1 MQHAPLLRGGTAARV
16 ACLFVGLFLFAVAI
30 VCLLASG
37 LGLSPWD
44 VFQQGIAKHTPLTLG
59 TASIVVGLIVL
70 IIAWA
75 LGQPPGF
82 GTVANAVGIGLCI
95 DLLLEVDAVADLEPE
110 AVVAKTLL
118 LVLALALFGLGSA
131 MYIGAGFGAGPR
143 DSLMLVGSRRL
154 GIRIAIV
161 RFAMEVT
168 VVTIGWLLGGTV
180 GIGTL
185 VFVLAIGPVVE
196 GSFWLFVRL
205 RLARMPAGG
214 LEEIADEIY

>member
-1 MQHAPLLRGGTAARV
+1 MKQAPLLLGGTAARV
-16 ACLFVGLFLFAVAI
+16 ICLFVGLFLFAVAI

-44 VFQQGIAKHTPLTLG
+44 VFQQGLAKHTPLTLG
-59 TASIVVGLIVL
+59 TASIVVGLIVMVV
-70 IIAWA
+70 AWA

-82 GTVANAVGIGLCI
+82 GTVANAVVIGLCI
-95 DLLLEVDAVADLEPE
+95 DLLLQVDALAELRPE
-110 AVVAKTLL
+110 AMVSRILL
-118 LVLALALFGLGSA
+118 LAAALALFGLGSA

-161 RFAMEVT
+161 RFAMEVI
-168 VVTIGWLLGGTV
+168 VVTIGWALGGVV
-180 GIGTL
+180 GVGTL

-205 RLARMPAGG
+205 GFARMPAGG
-214 LEEIADEIY
+214 LEEIADEAY